1 MPADDHGSL
10 CIGLDLGG
18 TKLAGALVTAD
29 GRVVDSTRA
38 PSRPEQGA
46 DQVVEVIVAAVEE
59 LLQKAG
65 DRQVLGVGIGVAGQ
79 IDPATGA
86 VRTAPNL
93 LFKDFPLRARVEDR
107 LRLPVAVLNDV
118 QAVTYGEWTHGAGQG
133 VDDFICIFVG
143 TGVGGGVVADGHLVR
158 GSTGS
163 AGEVGHMTIDLRGP
177 VCRCGNR
184 GCVEAYAGGWAIAER
199 ARAAVARDPA
209 LGAAMLALEQGDPA
223 RIAARTVS
231 AAAQAGDQLAL
242 RIVQETGEA
251 IGAGA
256 ASIINGFNPTV
267 IVLGGGVI
275 DGMPHLFEVVDR
287 EMRRRALA
295 AAAANV
301 RLVPPLLGSNAGA
314 IGAATWIRRELGH
327 TANL

>member
-1 MPADDHGSL
+1 MPADDKRSL

-18 TKLAGALVTAD
+18 TKLAGALVTVD
-29 GRVVDSTRA
+29 GRVIDSIRV
-38 PSRPEQGA
+38 PSRPEEGA
-46 DQVVEVIVAAVEE
+46 DQVVEVIVAAVED
-59 LLQKAG
+59 LLQRAG
-65 DRQVLGVGIGVAGQ
+65 DRQVLGIGIGVAGQ
-79 IDPATGA
+79 IDPDTGA

-93 LFKDFPLRARVEDR
+93 LFRDFPLRVRVEDR

-133 VDDFICIFVG
+133 VDDLICIFVG

-163 AGEVGHMTIDLRGP
+163 AGEVGHMTVDLRGP

-199 ARAAVARDPA
+199 ARAAVARDPD
-209 LGAAMLALEQGDPA
+209 LGAAMLALCEGEPA
-223 RIAARTVS
+223 RIAAEHVSS
-231 AAAQAGDQLAL
+231 AAEAGDKLAL
-242 RIVQETGEA
+242 QIVQETGEA

-256 ASIINGFNPTV
+256 ASIVNGFNPS
-267 IVLGGGVI
+267 ILVLGGGVV
-275 DGMPHLFEVVDR
+275 DGMPRLFDIVDR

-295 AAAANV
+295 AATDHV
-301 RLVPPLLGSNAGA
+301 RLVPPRLGGNAGA
-314 IGAATWIRRELGH
+314 IGAATWIRRALGH
-327 TANL
+327 TGTI